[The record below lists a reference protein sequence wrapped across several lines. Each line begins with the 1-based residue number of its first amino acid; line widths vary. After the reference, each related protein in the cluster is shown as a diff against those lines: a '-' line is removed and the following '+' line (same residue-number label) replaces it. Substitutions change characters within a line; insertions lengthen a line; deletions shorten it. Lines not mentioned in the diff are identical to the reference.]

1 MIDLDDIARK
11 KVAQLRSTAKVPE
24 ELELR
29 IKVVGGGCA
38 GFTYDLCFDR
48 RQPEDNVIVLGEHK
62 VLLDPMSVPFIEGT
76 IVRYRESQGFIFDNP
91 RAKSHCNCGASFRT
105 YVT

>member
-1 MIDLDDIARK
+1 MIELDDVAKK
-11 KVAQLRSTAKVPE
+11 KVAQLRSDANVPR

-38 GFTYDLCFDR
+38 GFTYDLHFDGE
-48 RQPEDNVIVLGEHK
+48 QLDDHVIDVGDYK
-62 VLLDPMSVPFIEGT
+62 VLLDPISAMYLEGT
-76 IVRYRESQGFIFDNP
+76 TVRYRESQGFTFENP
-91 RAKSHCNCGASFRT
+91 RAKAHCHCGASFRT